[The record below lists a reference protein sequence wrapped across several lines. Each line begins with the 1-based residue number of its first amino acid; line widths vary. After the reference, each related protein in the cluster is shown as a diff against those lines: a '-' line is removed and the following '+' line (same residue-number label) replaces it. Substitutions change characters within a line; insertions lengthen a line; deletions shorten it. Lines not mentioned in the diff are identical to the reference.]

1 MRAALYARKSQ
12 ANEEA
17 VAGQLANARAFAET
31 KSFTVVREFTDD
43 GISGAEFLARPCFAA
58 LLAAVKATPRP
69 FDVVITM
76 NVDRVGREAYRTNIA
91 LLEIA
96 EAGIERPGVM
106 LRIGS
111 TDSGLEIFPDTLKND
126 DQIIEHD
133 GRAVL
138 LIDQEVS
145 ETLADTTIDVEEH
158 ADGVQV
164 VVWR

>member
-1 MRAALYARKSQ
+1 MIQVTERAR
-12 ANEEA
+12 
-17 VAGQLANARAFAET
+17 ET
-31 KSFTVVREFTDD
+31 FKNK
-43 GISGAEFLARPCFAA
+43 L
-58 LLAAVKATPRP
+58 
-69 FDVVITM
+69 
-76 NVDRVGREAYRTNIA
+76 VD
-91 LLEIA
+91 L
-96 EAGIERPGVM
+96 IERPGVM

-145 ETLADTTIDVEEH
+145 QTLADTTIDVEEP
-158 ADGVQV
+158 ADGACV